1 MPPFVCRT
9 TPQTESSPRGRLG
22 SRACAQW
29 WPGTLA
35 PIHRSSRRATSSSRG
50 LGVAGIRTGS
60 RLHHRGVQRLGQLRL
75 HTAPRQAGMWMRRC
89 SARIRPVQ
97 GRYIDARPT
106 FPLPWLLLVL
116 MGSVLKVL
124 ARLGSGPRQHPSG
137 NVVLLRLVLLRLLRL
152 LAGVRRKLML
162 LLLLD
167 IANFSRH
174 TTIGPLVRRG
184 IGSFRQTR
192 SRWTMSRC
200 W

>member
-1 MPPFVCRT
+1 M
-9 TPQTESSPRGRLG
+9 
-22 SRACAQW
+22 
-29 WPGTLA
+29 A

-60 RLHHRGVQRLGQLRL
+60 RLHHRGVQRLGQLQL
-75 HTAPRQAGMWMRRC
+75 HTARRQAGMWMRRC

-137 NVVLLRLVLLRLLRL
+137 NVVLLRLVLLRLVLLRLLRL
-152 LAGVRRKLML
+152 LAGARRRLMLL

-167 IANFSRH
+167 IANFLRH
-174 TTIGPLVRRG
+174 ATIGPLVRRG